1 MSAAAR
7 SAILARYQTQ
17 SVPRKPPA
25 ASDKSSEV
33 GALSQA
39 QETQSD
45 SIQPADPK
53 PLSSPKWHTFDV
65 PDNDDAGSV
74 AESMQSVATS
84 AITVLPTQHGW
95 QRMITRNITV
105 AELQQARKY
114 GQMEQ
119 RGGAKAYKH
128 NDVVYITDL
137 TGKKCVT
144 CWKEKLTADDL
155 LKGQSL
161 LVRACDLGMR
171 SLQGPEG
178 RAIIRALEAQ
188 FNVRLLLLRTGHVQ
202 LAGPPMPMEHAAALV
217 DDLLD
222 SDGVAAREQLA
233 NHLRLS
239 ASKDEMTV
247 NHPPE
252 RLQKGREEEDIVLEA
267 QCTRVSVPAALVGK
281 IIGPGGEGVAAIKRV
296 SGIASI
302 VYEDC
307 SSSFAIHGR
316 AQAARIAVRKI
327 QEQVHSHAATAEV
340 ERFVQVA
347 PENEAAVGKVIGKG
361 GETIKAI
368 KAESG
373 ARVIYYDEISNQF
386 VIKGTAAQADA
397 ARQRVEV
404 QVSVVTAAKAKKAE
418 KAERAA
424 AAKAEKADKAAA
436 EKAAAESREASKAAA
451 EEAAEAN
458 AVEEANAWS
467 LLLDEA
473 RAAAAAATN
482 EVVAQVETYDTATGE
497 CENEVECFVQ
507 VPRTHE
513 NAVLRFFGSYNIEA
527 AKAASGAR
535 VLEFHRVGT
544 RGWAIKAATAV
555 QLEAARQLVEAQVS
569 AIVAGRLA
577 AAEKVSKVAQAKE
590 AAEAK
595 ADEAPESDQPSF

>member
-1 MSAAAR
+1 
-7 SAILARYQTQ
+7 
-17 SVPRKPPA
+17 
-25 ASDKSSEV
+25 
-33 GALSQA
+33 
-39 QETQSD
+39 
-45 SIQPADPK
+45 
-53 PLSSPKWHTFDV
+53 
-65 PDNDDAGSV
+65 
-74 AESMQSVATS
+74 
-84 AITVLPTQHGW
+84 
-95 QRMITRNITV
+95 
-105 AELQQARKY
+105 
-114 GQMEQ
+114 
-119 RGGAKAYKH
+119 
-128 NDVVYITDL
+128 
-137 TGKKCVT
+137 
-144 CWKEKLTADDL
+144 
-155 LKGQSL
+155 
-161 LVRACDLGMR
+161 
-171 SLQGPEG
+171 
-178 RAIIRALEAQ
+178 
-188 FNVRLLLLRTGHVQ
+188 
-202 LAGPPMPMEHAAALV
+202 
-217 DDLLD
+217 
-222 SDGVAAREQLA
+222 
-233 NHLRLS
+233 
-239 ASKDEMTV
+239 
-247 NHPPE
+247 
-252 RLQKGREEEDIVLEA
+252 
-267 QCTRVSVPAALVGK
+267 
-281 IIGPGGEGVAAIKRV
+281 
-296 SGIASI
+296 
-302 VYEDC
+302 
-307 SSSFAIHGR
+307 
-316 AQAARIAVRKI
+316 
-327 QEQVHSHAATAEV
+327 
-340 ERFVQVA
+340 VQVA